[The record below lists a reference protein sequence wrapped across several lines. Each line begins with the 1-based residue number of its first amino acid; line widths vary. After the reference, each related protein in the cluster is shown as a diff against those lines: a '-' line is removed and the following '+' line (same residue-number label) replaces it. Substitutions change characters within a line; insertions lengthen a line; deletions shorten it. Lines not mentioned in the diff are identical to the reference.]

1 MLHHSYSDEGIVLAR
16 RNFGEADRILS
27 IYTKNHGRVSTIA
40 KGIRRPISR
49 KRGHLEVFSYIR
61 FQITDGKSIGIL
73 TEVETLNNF
82 EIVRKDLKKVSLA
95 YFFTEVIG
103 KITHEHERNDGI
115 FELILNYLEK
125 LRFET
130 RLRSLRLNFIH
141 ELLTITG
148 FWPKGKILASPDEKL
163 EEVVERSINSI
174 RVGRKVLK

>member
-1 MLHHSYSDEGIVLAR
+1 MRTYSDEGIVLAR

-27 IYTKNHGRVSTIA
+27 IYTKSHGRISAIA
-40 KGIRRPISR
+40 KGIRKTTSK
-49 KRGHLEVFSYIR
+49 KRGHLEIFSYIR
-61 FQITDGKSIGIL
+61 FQIAEGHGIGIL
-73 TEVETLNNF
+73 TEAETLNNF

-115 FELILNYLEK
+115 FELILSYLEK
-125 LRFET
+125 LQFET
-130 RLRSLRLNFIH
+130 QLRSLRISFIL

-148 FWPKGKILASPDEKL
+148 FWPKGKALLNPDEKL
-163 EEVVERSINSI
+163 EEVIERSINSI